1 MGKESQHKVVAVLD
15 FLQEL
20 ITLDKESIKD
30 ITQHHWHCFIDT
42 MPCALDSIKINYIVN
57 NAIDDSDSEERVLIE
72 VEKPK
77 FSPCPKY
84 PAALNGWIS
93 TRDWDNF
100 KVKDIQFVREKST
113 NENKS
118 QNSNEYI
125 EKFLESKER
134 VLSSQNW
141 IKARNV
147 WRDEELFKQKVQDVF
162 DKFYSIYEDLKTD
175 SEKID
180 LMIGNGIF
188 GVALNSNTHPL
199 LLKRVK
205 MIYDKKTKMKIIDTD
220 SSTEL
225 YNDVLNELP
234 YIREEGIREL
244 QKEIADISA
253 HPMNRNLGTE
263 TLSHIASMISTKCRL
278 IQHNE
283 SLLPSDF
290 YVIYDRPVI
299 FIRDKQSELKNV
311 INGIKEQVLK
321 TDDAPIPL
329 LEIVGASE
337 HASNM
342 SDIKK
347 DLSDTLADMR
357 GESEDILLAKAAN
370 AEQLDIA
377 RKIEQS
383 VAVVVQGPP
392 GTGKTHTIANLLGHF
407 LAQGKHVLITSYTPK
422 ALSVLKDKLPKG
434 IQNLCVAL
442 LDDSRKDME
451 KSIEGISRMYSTY
464 AADDMKNQAEPLRKE
479 RSSVLRSLNE
489 KRNLLTKAQRMEMD
503 RDYFVF
509 SGHSYSL
516 SQMAKFMHDHM
527 ALGQLIP
534 GRVLSNHIL
543 PLSIE
548 DMSFLYSTNG
558 LLREQDLRDMDENLP
573 NIDDIIDPNEF
584 SNTVKLIRSI
594 ENKIYDLC
602 VKLDVE
608 CSCNAIRKRSNDIV
622 VNFNED
628 SFKKIQT
635 YYDALNLD
643 AINTDC
649 IKRAICAGFQEGGHK
664 NIWEKLNSDIE
675 ELNSLHQKNLEMMFG
690 NTVTCPS
697 AYLNDASILATLDDI
712 GIALSNDG
720 KLSFFSRL
728 RHSNWKK
735 IISEIRINDI
745 PIKSM
750 NDCKIIKNHIC
761 LQRQLAIVEKEW
773 NQLLVPYGE
782 DKFEDLSQNTED
794 ILSISVARWHKLISF
809 LNWYEE
815 KYCKFMS
822 LIEECGFK
830 PSKVIDANGYE
841 TDIKKL
847 DGILHWLQVDFP
859 AYGELCQLYFI
870 DRQYN
875 TKKIKSLQNKLCD
888 SKSPISM
895 QLVQAI
901 KDLNE
906 KLYEELYKKIIR
918 YGKSVPLLKKRQEL
932 LSDLAKVAPEWAK
945 QISFR
950 EGIHGLETI
959 PKEIEAAWLYKQFE
973 MQLEE
978 AHQLDVGAI
987 EREISSITE
996 HLHVL
1001 TTNLAEKLAWYHL
1014 LENVREGNL
1023 KNNLVAWGKT
1033 MAKYGKGT
1041 GKNASMW
1048 MNKAKELMLEVQK
1061 AVPAW
1066 IMPLNK
1072 VWANVRPDTEK
1083 FDIIIIDEAS
1093 QVDISAIPLLYFGK
1107 KIIIV
1112 GDDKQVSPSGIGV
1125 KSDTLNNLQARTI
1138 KGEVLNSH
1146 LYTADTSLYDI
1157 AQMNFETKMLKE
1169 HFRCVPEIIG
1179 YCNNLSYDN
1188 QIQPLREAGNSV
1200 FQPIITYRV
1209 NGHRTGKK
1217 ENIEE
1222 AEQIAAFISA
1232 CVEQPEY
1239 KDKTFGAITLLGTEQ
1254 ALMIRR
1260 QVREHIDTAVL
1271 EEHDFL
1277 CGNSAQFQ
1285 GDERD
1290 IMFLSL
1296 VEDNPGDGLLRTV
1309 TFGKGDETK
1318 KRYNVAV
1325 SRAKDQLWIIHSMG
1339 IDDLKEDDIR
1349 RGLLEYAKDP
1359 SAYLKSM
1366 STIEKM
1372 SDSIF
1377 ECEVAKAL
1385 VARGYHIVQQWG
1397 VGSYLIDMVAVYKQ
1411 RKIAIECDGERWH
1424 SSDEQIANDMKRQAV
1439 LERLGWTFVRIRGS
1453 EYFLDPSGTIEH
1465 LIRTLTS
1472 YEIFPEAICYDKT
1485 QSVEKNELLNRVER
1499 RAQELILSWKESRT
1513 QNLF

>member
-1 MGKESQHKVVAVLD
+1 MEKESQHKVVAVLD

-20 ITLDKESIKD
+20 MTLDKESIKD

-42 MPCALDSIKINYIVN
+42 MPSALDGIKINYIVN
-57 NAIDDSDSEERVLIE
+57 NTVDDSNLEERVLIE

-84 PAALNGWIS
+84 PAVLNGWIG

-100 KVKDIQFVREKST
+100 KVKDIQIIREKSIGG
-113 NENKS
+113 NKS
-118 QNSNEYI
+118 QNSKECI
-125 EKFLESKER
+125 EKFFDNKER
-134 VLSSQNW
+134 VLSMQNW
-141 IKARNV
+141 LKIRNV
-147 WRDEELFKQKVQDVF
+147 WREEELFKQKVQEVF

-180 LMIGNGIF
+180 LVIGNGIF
-188 GVALNSNTHPL
+188 SVAMNPNTTHPL

-205 MIYDKKTKMKIIDTD
+205 MIYDKKTKMKVIDTD
-220 SSTEL
+220 SSIEL
-225 YNDVLNELP
+225 YNDVLNDLP
-234 YIREEGIREL
+234 YIREDGIREL
-244 QKEIADISA
+244 QKEIANISA

-263 TLSHIASMISTKCRL
+263 ALSHIASTISTKCRL
-278 IQHNE
+278 TKHNE
-283 SLLPSDF
+283 SLLPTDF

-299 FIRDKQSELKNV
+299 FVRDKQSELKNV

-337 HASNM
+337 HSSNK
-342 SDIKK
+342 SDPKK
-347 DLSDTLADMR
+347 DFSDTLADTR
-357 GESEDILLAKAAN
+357 GESEDILLVKAAN

-407 LAQGKHVLITSYTPK
+407 LAQGKHILITSYTPK
-422 ALSVLKDKLPKG
+422 ALSVLKDKLPEG

-464 AADDMKNQAEPLRKE
+464 VANDIKKQADQLKKE
-479 RSSVLRSLNE
+479 RISVLRTLNE

-503 RDYFVF
+503 RDYFVYL
-509 SGHSYSL
+509 GQSYSL
-516 SQMAKFMHDHM
+516 SQMAKFMHDHSD
-527 ALGQLIP
+527 LENLIP
-534 GRVLSNHIL
+534 GRVISNYPL

-548 DMSFLYSTNG
+548 DISFLYSTNS
-558 LLREQDLRDMDENLP
+558 LLREQDLKDTDENLP
-573 NIDDIIDPNEF
+573 NVDDIIDPNEF
-584 SNTVKLIRSI
+584 SRLATLIKSI
-594 ENKIYDLC
+594 ENKIYELC
-602 VKLDVE
+602 IRLDVE
-608 CSCNAIRKRSNDIV
+608 CSGNAIKKKSNDIV
-622 VNFNED
+622 VNFNEN
-628 SFKKIQT
+628 SFNEIQM
-635 YYDALNLD
+635 YYNELNLD

-675 ELNSLHQKNLEMMFG
+675 KLNSLHQKNLEMMFG
-690 NTVTCPS
+690 KTVICPS
-697 AYLNDASILATLDDI
+697 VYMSDTNILSTLDDI
-712 GIALSNDG
+712 GTSLSNDG
-720 KLSFFSRL
+720 KLSFFL
-728 RHSNWKK
+728 GLMHSDWKK
-735 IISEIRINDI
+735 IINEIRINDI

-750 NDCKIIKNHIC
+750 SDCKIIKNYIS
-761 LQRQLAIVEKEW
+761 LQRQLAIVEREW

-782 DKFEDLSQNTED
+782 DKYEDLSPNIED
-794 ILSISVARWHKLISF
+794 SISISVARWHKVFSF
-809 LNWYEE
+809 LDWYKE
-815 KYCKFMS
+815 KYCKFIS
-822 LIEECGFK
+822 FLEECGLK
-830 PSKVIDANGYE
+830 TSKIIDVNGYE
-841 TDIKKL
+841 TDMKKL
-847 DGILHWLQVDFP
+847 DGILHWLQIDFP
-859 AYGELCQLYFI
+859 AYGELCKLYFM
-870 DRQYN
+870 DKQYN
-875 TKKIKSLQNKLCD
+875 AKKIKSLQTKLCD
-888 SKSPISM
+888 SNSPISM
-895 QLVQAI
+895 QFIQAI

-906 KLYEELYKKIIR
+906 NCYEELYKKLIR
-918 YGKSVPLLKKRQEL
+918 YGRSIPLLKKRQDL
-932 LSDLAKVAPEWAK
+932 LSDLAKIAPEWAK
-945 QISFR
+945 QISLL

-959 PKEIEAAWLYKQFE
+959 PNEIEAAWLYKQFE
-973 MQLEE
+973 IQLEE
-978 AHQLDVGAI
+978 AHKLDVVTI

-1001 TTNLAEKLAWYHL
+1001 TTDLAEKLAWYHL
-1014 LENVREGNL
+1014 LENVQEGNL

-1112 GDDKQVSPSGIGV
+1112 GDDKQVSPSGIGI
-1125 KSDTLNNLQARTI
+1125 KSDTLNNIQSRTI

-1209 NGHRTGKK
+1209 DGHRSGKK

-1232 CVEQPEY
+1232 CIEQPEY

-1254 ALMIRR
+1254 ALMIRK
-1260 QVREHIDTAVL
+1260 QVREHIDIAML

-1296 VEDNPGDGLLRTV
+1296 VDDSPTEGLLRTM

-1325 SRAKDQLWIIHSMG
+1325 SRAKDQLWIIHSMR

-1349 RGLLEYAKDP
+1349 RGLLEYANDP

-1366 STIEKM
+1366 NSIEKK

-1377 ECEVAKAL
+1377 ESEVAKAL
-1385 VARGYHIVQQWG
+1385 VARGYHIVQQWS
-1397 VGSYLIDMVAVYKQ
+1397 VGSYSIDMVAIYKQ

-1453 EYFLDPSGTIEH
+1453 EYFLNPSDTIER
-1465 LIRTLTS
+1465 LISTLKS
-1472 YEIFPEAICYDKT
+1472 YEIFPETICYDKM
-1485 QSVEKNELLNRVER
+1485 QSVEKNELFNRVER
-1499 RAQELILSWKESRT
+1499 RAQELLLSWRYSRT
-1513 QNLF
+1513 